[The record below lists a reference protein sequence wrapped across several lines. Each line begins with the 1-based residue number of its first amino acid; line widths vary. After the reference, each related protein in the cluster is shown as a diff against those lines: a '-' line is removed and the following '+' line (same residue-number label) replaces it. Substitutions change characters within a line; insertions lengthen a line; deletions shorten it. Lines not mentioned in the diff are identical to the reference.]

1 MQNHSIYHMGC
12 IYVLSLVNNIQ
23 KSQCNIDILPRRRLK
38 KKRKMN
44 DINEALFCNRPSDF
58 TQTKLM
64 VHHHR
69 RDDENYIGSSG
80 GSMTMGMVIAGGGS
94 NHGEEQ
100 LKGFYIENT

>member
-1 MQNHSIYHMGC
+1 
-12 IYVLSLVNNIQ
+12 
-23 KSQCNIDILPRRRLK
+23 
-38 KKRKMN
+38 MN

-69 RDDENYIGSSG
+69 RDDVNYIGSSG

-100 LKGFYIENT
+100 LKGVYIHKHRNVRNYQKASQRRLLREKYGEFWYVRTLHIILMGN

>member
-1 MQNHSIYHMGC
+1 MGC

-23 KSQCNIDILPRRRLK
+23 KSQCNIDILPL

-69 RDDENYIGSSG
+69 RDNENYIGSSG
-80 GSMTMGMVIAGGGS
+80 GNMTMGMVIAAAAH
-94 NHGEEQ
+94 HGEEQ